1 MATLRRKHGFWRATM
16 IEFRESPVL
25 IQLATVILLVAGLGG
40 LWGIPGASV
49 VAGTMVPGL
58 SADNFGPVLCPSQ

>member
-1 MATLRRKHGFWRATM
+1 M